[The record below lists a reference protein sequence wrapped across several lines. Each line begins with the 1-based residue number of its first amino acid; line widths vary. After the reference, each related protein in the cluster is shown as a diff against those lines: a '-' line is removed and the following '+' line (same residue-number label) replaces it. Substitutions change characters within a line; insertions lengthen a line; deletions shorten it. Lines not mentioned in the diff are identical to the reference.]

1 MWWILGLLYLVI
13 SIVMI
18 LEIVKAEVPNSTK
31 ILWIVVILVLPYVG
45 ILAYYFIGR
54 PKMMS

>member
-1 MWWILGLLYLVI
+1 MWWILAPLCLI
-13 SIVMI
+13 IDIIMI

-31 ILWIVVILVLPYVG
+31 ILWIVVILLLPYIG

-54 PKMMS
+54 RQMMG